1 VLPSTV
7 LRNWLPKVNAAVCAP
22 VCASPDRLFSAFAN
36 GGPDIEN
43 RPYSPLESE
52 LPELKLVLSAFATL
66 PWLLLSAKP
75 PPSAAVR
82 FSITS
87 VDV

>member
-1 VLPSTV
+1 M
-7 LRNWLPKVNAAVCAP
+7 PKLNAAVCAP
-22 VCASPDRLFSAFAN
+22 VCASPDRLFSALAS

-43 RPYSPLESE
+43 RPYSPLDRE
-52 LPELKLVLSAFATL
+52 LPVLKLVLSAFATL
-66 PWLLLSAKP
+66 PWLPLSAVP

-87 VDV
+87 VGV